1 MKKKLKKK
9 WRARERAKERER
21 ERERVGLPACQL
33 EWEML
38 AGEGQTDDVCVLESS
53 SRALAREPE

>member
-9 WRARERAKERER
+9 KREREIERERARA
-21 ERERVGLPACQL
+21 RERVGLPACQL

-53 SRALAREPE
+53 SRA

>member
-9 WRARERAKERER
+9 KREREIERERARA
-21 ERERVGLPACQL
+21 RERVGLPACQL